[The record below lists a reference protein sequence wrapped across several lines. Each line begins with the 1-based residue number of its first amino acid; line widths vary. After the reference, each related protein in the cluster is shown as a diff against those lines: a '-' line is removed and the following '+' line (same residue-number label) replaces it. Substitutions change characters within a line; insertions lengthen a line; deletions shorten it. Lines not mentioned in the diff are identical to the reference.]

1 MEINSIS
8 KLIFFILQV
17 AVLLLGAFVIYA
29 APGTLG
35 PPPVKPPSKREA
47 APLGPSPIEPPS
59 KREPAPLGS
68 PPIKPPS
75 KRDAV
80 YYC

>member
-29 APGTLG
+29 ALG
-35 PPPVKPPSKREA
+35 PPPVKPPSKRGA